1 MSSDMRNMP
10 GIPKLFYPLLFFLL
24 TFPLFSQDENIKYP
38 IGEIE
43 KMLAYDPVELAI
55 PRDVRFKGDK
65 AKTAVLKRDDGF
77 FIRVKLKKAA
87 QGGEDYNNQPRYE
100 IAAYQLQKLFLD
112 PDEYVVPPTAGRG
125 FSLEA
130 YREIEEGAQPTFKNT
145 AAVFCLLQYWLD
157 NVTTKNLFDE
167 KRFYSDSLYARNIG
181 NLNIF
186 TYLIRHSDSN
196 VGNFLISNV
205 PENPRLFAV
214 DNEMAFGDIMSERG
228 YEWRNLM
235 VNRFPQ
241 KTVDR
246 LRQIQEEDLF
256 ETLSVVAQYEI
267 RESQLIPVATTAN
280 LDENKGVRQSDGIIQ
295 LGLTVKEINR
305 IFERLQDFLQKV
317 DSGDISTF

>member
-1 MSSDMRNMP
+1 MRY
-10 GIPKLFYPLLFFLL
+10 IPVLFKLFLSHIFFLL
-24 TFPLFSQDENIKYP
+24 TLPLLSQDENIKYP

-43 KMLAYDPVELAI
+43 KMLASDAVELAI

-77 FIRVKLKKAA
+77 FIRVKSKKAA

-100 IAAYQLQKLFLD
+100 IAAYQFQKLFLD

-125 FSLEA
+125 FPLET
-130 YREIEEGAQPTFKNT
+130 YQNIEEDAQPTFKNT

-157 NVTTKNLFDE
+157 NVTTQNLFDE
-167 KRFYSDSLYARNIG
+167 ERLYSDSLYARNIG

-196 VGNFLISNV
+196 EGNFLISKL

-235 VNRFPQ
+235 VKRFPQ

-246 LRQIQEEDLF
+246 LRKIRKEDLF
-256 ETLSVVAQYEI
+256 ATLGVVAQYEI
-267 RESQLIPVATTAN
+267 RNGQLIPVEPTSN
-280 LDENKGVRQSDGIIQ
+280 LDENDGVRQSDGVIQ
-295 LGLTVKEINR
+295 LGLTTKEINH
-305 IFERLQDFLQKV
+305 IFERLQDFLHKV
-317 DSGDISTF
+317 DSGDVITF